1 MTRPLYHKLISS
13 TQMKWSNDDYTYYV
27 LFENLTMMNF
37 GEEKK

>member
-1 MTRPLYHKLISS
+1 MTRPLYHIISS

>member
-1 MTRPLYHKLISS
+1 MTRPLYHIISS
-13 TQMKWSNDDYTYYV
+13 TQMKWSNDDIHIMTV